1 METGKANKYIGR
13 AFNFERSEDYHL
25 ILQISFNQLTIILL
39 NTNSVIDFYHNIKI
53 ENNLT
58 DIFNNEKTLQLKY
71 RKTTIT
77 FSNIAYTLVPNY
89 LFVNEHSKE
98 ILEFS
103 SDISDVI
110 KLEKIREI
118 DSTLIYSISEEIEN
132 LVSNFFP
139 SATLKPQQSI
149 LIEQYIQAKN
159 KLDNAYLF
167 FNENILNITIFKDE
181 NLVFSNAFLFKTKED
196 ILYYILF
203 TFEQLKISTESVKVK
218 LYGHIVKND
227 EIYKLLYDYIRNIE
241 FGINMTTIKVPTE
254 MNLLENHQLQGLFN

>member
-1 METGKANKYIGR
+1 METGKANKYIGK

-39 NTNSVIDFYHNIKI
+39 NTNSVIEFYHNIKI

>member
-39 NTNSVIDFYHNIKI
+39 NTNSVIEFYHNIKI

-241 FGINMTTIKVPTE
+241 FGINMTKIKVPTE
-254 MNLLENHQLQGLFN
+254 MNLLENHQIQGLFN

>member
-39 NTNSVIDFYHNIKI
+39 NTNSVIEFYHNIKI

-218 LYGHIVKND
+218 LYGHIVKNE
-227 EIYKLLYDYIRNIE
+227 EIYKQLYDYIRNIE

>member
-58 DIFNNEKTLQLKY
+58 DIFNNEKTLQLNY

>member
-39 NTNSVIDFYHNIKI
+39 NTNSVIEFYHNIKI

-149 LIEQYIQAKN
+149 LIEQYIQANN

-167 FNENILNITIFKDE
+167 FNENLLNITIFKDE
-181 NLVFSNAFLFKTKED
+181 KLVFSNAFLFKTKED
-196 ILYYILF
+196 LLYYILF

-254 MNLLENHQLQGLFN
+254 MNLLENHQIQGLFN

>member
-39 NTNSVIDFYHNIKI
+39 NTNSVIEFYHNIKI

>member
-39 NTNSVIDFYHNIKI
+39 NTNSVIEFYHNIKI

-89 LFVNEHSKE
+89 LFVNEYSRE

>member
-1 METGKANKYIGR
+1 LH
-13 AFNFERSEDYHL
+13 AFK
-25 ILQISFNQLTIILL
+25 QISTCLG
-39 NTNSVIDFYHNIKI
+39 V
-53 ENNLT
+53 E
-58 DIFNNEKTLQLKY
+58 
-71 RKTTIT
+71 
-77 FSNIAYTLVPNY
+77 
-89 LFVNEHSKE
+89 
-98 ILEFS
+98 
-103 SDISDVI
+103 
-110 KLEKIREI
+110 
-118 DSTLIYSISEEIEN
+118 
-132 LVSNFFP
+132 
-139 SATLKPQQSI
+139 
-149 LIEQYIQAKN
+149 AKN

>member
-39 NTNSVIDFYHNIKI
+39 NTNSVIEFYHNIKI

-181 NLVFSNAFLFKTKED
+181 KLVFSNAFLFKTKED

>member
-103 SDISDVI
+103 TDISDVI

>member
-13 AFNFERSEDYHL
+13 AFNFERSEEYHL

>member
-1 METGKANKYIGR
+1 METGKANKYIGK

-39 NTNSVIDFYHNIKI
+39 NTNSVIEFYHNIKI

-58 DIFNNEKTLQLKY
+58 DIFNNEKTLQLNY
-71 RKTTIT
+71 RKKTIT

-167 FNENILNITIFKDE
+167 FNENILNITIF
-181 NLVFSNAFLFKTKED
+181 
-196 ILYYILF
+196 
-203 TFEQLKISTESVKVK
+203 
-218 LYGHIVKND
+218 
-227 EIYKLLYDYIRNIE
+227 
-241 FGINMTTIKVPTE
+241 
-254 MNLLENHQLQGLFN
+254 

>member
-39 NTNSVIDFYHNIKI
+39 NTNSVIEFYHNIKI

-254 MNLLENHQLQGLFN
+254 MNMIENHQLQGLFN